1 MPVKA
6 AEDNKTMSGEEML
19 RKYRST
25 KDKALRNEIVLF
37 YQNLIKYAV
46 FMTRNMYQKYADAED
61 ITNEAYL
68 ALISA
73 VETFDPDKNVKFES
87 YASMKMRGAII
98 DYIRRQDIIPRS
110 VRAFAK
116 ELENV
121 YSRLYAEL
129 SREPSTDELAE
140 AMGIPKEKLL
150 KNMADAAA
158 ASSLSFEELLY
169 EGGGEISVS
178 DEGDGVWNIE
188 RELYLKER
196 TKMLARA
203 IEELKE
209 QQRLVVTLYYYER
222 LKFSDIA
229 KVLDVSE
236 SRVCQIHSKAM
247 LKLKYNMEQ
256 YIKG

>member
-6 AEDNKTMSGEEML
+6 AEDKIISGEEML
-19 RKYRST
+19 RKYHAT

-37 YQNLIKYAV
+37 YQSLIKYAV
-46 FMTRNMYQKYADAED
+46 FSTRNMYQKYADAED

-121 YSRLYAEL
+121 YSKLYAKL
-129 SREPSTDELAE
+129 SREPSTDEIAE
-140 AMGIPKEKLL
+140 EMGVPKEKLL

-169 EGGGEISVS
+169 EDGSEIFVS
-178 DEGDGVWNIE
+178 DEGGGIWNVE
-188 RELYLKER
+188 KNLYLKER
-196 TKMLARA
+196 AKMLAKA

-209 QQRLVVTLYYYER
+209 QQRLVITLYYYEK

>member
-121 YSRLYAEL
+121 YSKLYAEL

-140 AMGIPKEKLL
+140 AMEIPKEKLL

-169 EGGGEISVS
+169 EGGEVFIS